1 MLGATGGPSQRGPSH
16 IRIAKMATMM
26 KPMMTQDPDAAAEG
40 AEQMG
45 AADEGEVKEFVI
57 RMAADG
63 SLSVYQEVNEDESA
77 EQNAQPVRDIGQA
90 CQEVLKWYQASS
102 SRGASE
108 TADQQFNAG
117 FKSRQVGGQIPA

>member
-1 MLGATGGPSQRGPSH
+1 
-16 IRIAKMATMM
+16 MATMM

-45 AADEGEVKEFVI
+45 SAAGEGEVKEFVI
-57 RMAADG
+57 RMVADG
-63 SLSVYQEVNEDESA
+63 SLSVYREVNEDESA

-90 CQEVLKWYQASS
+90 CQEALKWYQESS
-102 SRGASE
+102 SQGASE
-108 TADQQFNAG
+108 TADQQFDAG